1 MDPVIFAIYG
11 VFAATFAVW
20 SGYVARTKGRR
31 VWLWVLLGAVFHV
44 FAVTIAMQLP
54 RRGPLY

>member
-54 RRGPLY
+54 RRGPWY